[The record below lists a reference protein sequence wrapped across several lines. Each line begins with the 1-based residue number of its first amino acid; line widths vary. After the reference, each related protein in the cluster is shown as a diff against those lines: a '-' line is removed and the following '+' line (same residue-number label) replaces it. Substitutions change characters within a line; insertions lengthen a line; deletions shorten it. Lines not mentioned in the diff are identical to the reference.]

1 MPLAEYLASEQAR
14 EDVKALLAKPCPQVM
29 PGDPVGWRHYG
40 IHALPHPAPPSPW
53 MGVAADYGGR
63 AIALPDWRTITAYYS
78 PEGDRYVVTDL
89 GEGWR
94 ALRLR
99 GIDWHTN
106 DEIINKVDAV
116 ALPLMSPEPGY
127 ETSVPWGTLELRY
140 VAAADLPDA
149 ICRVMLAS
157 LTVAEVGR

>member
-1 MPLAEYLASEQAR
+1 MPLAEYLATEQAR
-14 EDVKALLAKPCPQVM
+14 DRLKTADVLTMPSASEWHGHGQRVVIEQCKAW
-29 PGDPVGWRHYG
+29 WRV
-40 IHALPHPAPPSPW
+40 SVT
-53 MGVAADYGGR
+53 VADE
-63 AIALPDWRTITAYYS
+63 TVSAYYR
-78 PEGDRYVVTDL
+78 PDGDRYIVTDL

-127 ETSVPWGTLELRY
+127 ETSAPWGTLELRY

-157 LTVAEVGR
+157 LRVAGVQP